1 MTSNTFTVE
10 NLEFYLLVLARI
22 SAFIFSAPV
31 FSQKNIPRRI
41 KVLFSVVLAFVVFTA
56 LDYKEVE
63 YNGVIDF
70 GILIVTEVV
79 AGLILGFVANICVMI
94 LTFAGN
100 LVDMEIGFSM
110 AQEMNNVNNVTS
122 TITGNYYT
130 YMVMLVMLVS
140 DMHLYILKAIVDS
153 FNIIE
158 LGKVSIGMDIYV
170 VLLKFLVE
178 YFIIAFRIILPIF
191 TAMLITNTVLGI
203 LAKAAPQMNMF
214 VVGMQLKV
222 VIGLAVLFFTAST
235 IGNVTNFIFEEM
247 KVMMKSAIVYL
258 K

>member
-10 NLEFYLLVLARI
+10 NLEYFMMVLARI

-31 FSQKNIPRRI
+31 FSQKNIPRRV
-41 KVLFSVVLAFVVFTA
+41 KALFSVVLSVVVFTS
-56 LDYKEVE
+56 LEYKQLE
-63 YNGVIDF
+63 YEGIIDF
-70 GILIVTEVV
+70 GILIITEVI

-94 LTFAGN
+94 LSFAGN
-100 LVDMEIGFSM
+100 MVDMEIGFSM

-158 LGKVSIGMDIYV
+158 LGNVKIAPDIYV
-170 VLLKFLVE
+170 IMVKFLVE

-191 TAMLITNTVLGI
+191 TAMLVTNAVLGV

-222 VIGLAVLFFTAST
+222 VIGLVVLFFTAST
-235 IGNVTNFIFEEM
+235 IGNVSNFIFEEM
-247 KVMMKSAIVYL
+247 KVMMKSALIYL

>member
-1 MTSNTFTVE
+1 MTSKTFTVE
-10 NLEFYLLVLARI
+10 NLEYFMMVLARI

-31 FSQKNIPRRI
+31 FSQKNIPRRV
-41 KVLFSVVLAFVVFTA
+41 KALFSVVLAYVVFTA
-56 LDYKEVE
+56 LDYKPLD
-63 YNGVIDF
+63 YAGIIDF
-70 GILIVTEVV
+70 GVLIVTEVV
-79 AGLILGFVANICVMI
+79 AGVILGFVANICVMI
-94 LTFAGN
+94 LNFAGN

-122 TITGNYYT
+122 TITGNYYI
-130 YMVMLVMLVS
+130 YLVMLVMLVS
-140 DMHLYILKAIVDS
+140 DMHLYVLKAIVES

-158 LGKVSIGMDIYV
+158 LGHVKVGVDIYV

-178 YFIIAFRIILPIF
+178 YFIIAFRIILPVF
-191 TAMLITNTVLGI
+191 TAMLVTNAVLGI

-235 IGNVTNFIFEEM
+235 IGNVSNFIFEEM
-247 KVMMKSAIVYL
+247 KVMMKSAMVYL

>member
-41 KVLFSVVLAFVVFTA
+41 KVLFSVVLAFVVFTS